1 MQHMQFIAAI
11 VFFAVLSAPKL
22 HARTDPYP
30 VRPVRFIV
38 PSTPAGPT
46 DILVRLLAENLA
58 KSLRQQVIVDNR
70 PGAAGRIGLD
80 TAAKAAAD
88 GYTLFLGSQ
97 GNLTVSPFLYR
108 KLPYDTARDFAP
120 IVLATRVR
128 YLLLAHPAVP
138 ANNLKDLLALLH
150 AKPGQLNYASIGV
163 GSSSHLA
170 GELFKKA
177 AKVSLLHVP
186 YKGAAPALTD
196 LVGGQVQFLFASPVA
211 AAPYITGGRIKA
223 IAIAAPGRA
232 PLLPEVPTF
241 DESGMPGFEAST
253 WFGVLTRAGTPG
265 ATVTMLNES
274 INRILRMDDVRAR
287 LAALDAE
294 PAGGS
299 SSDFAAFLK
308 SERVKWGAV
317 VREAGIKPE

>member
-1 MQHMQFIAAI
+1 MRPVLAI
-11 VFFAVLSAPKL
+11 MALFFAATLATSAR
-22 HARTDPYP
+22 AQAEPYP
-30 VRPVRFIV
+30 TRPVRFIV

-46 DILVRLLAENLA
+46 DILVRLLAENLT
-58 KSLRQQVIVDNR
+58 KSLRQQFIVDNR

-80 TAAKAAAD
+80 TVAKAAPD

-108 KLPYDTARDFAP
+108 KLPYDTERDFAP

-138 ANNLKDLLALLH
+138 ANNLKDLLALMR
-150 AKPGQLNYASIGV
+150 AKPGQMNYASIGV

-177 AKVSLLHVP
+177 ANVSLLHVP

-211 AAPYITGGRIKA
+211 ASPYINGGRIKA
-223 IAIAAPGRA
+223 IAIAAPTRT
-232 PLLPEVPTF
+232 PLLPDVATF
-241 DESGMPGFEAST
+241 DESGLPGFEAST
-253 WFGVLTRAGTPG
+253 WFGVMTRAGVPQTII
-265 ATVTMLNES
+265 ATLNEA
-274 INRILRMDDVRAR
+274 INRGLRLDDVRNR
-287 LAALDAE
+287 LASLDAE
-294 PAGGS
+294 PAGGTS
-299 SSDFAAFLK
+299 GEFAAFLK

-317 VREAGIKPE
+317 VKDAGIKPE

>member
-1 MQHMQFIAAI
+1 MRPVLAI
-11 VFFAVLSAPKL
+11 MALFFAATLATSAR
-22 HARTDPYP
+22 AQAEPYP
-30 VRPVRFIV
+30 TRPVRFIV

-46 DILVRLLAENLA
+46 DILVRLLAENLT
-58 KSLRQQVIVDNR
+58 KSLRQQFIVDNR

-80 TAAKAAAD
+80 TVAKAAPD

-108 KLPYDTARDFAP
+108 KMPYDTERDFAP

-138 ANNLKDLLALLH
+138 ANNLKDLLALMR
-150 AKPGQLNYASIGV
+150 AKPGQMNYASIGV

-177 AKVSLLHVP
+177 ANVSLLHVP

-196 LVGGQVQFLFASPVA
+196 LVGGQVQLLFASPLA
-211 AAPYITGGRIKA
+211 ASPYINGGRIKA
-223 IAIAAPGRA
+223 IAIAAPTRT
-232 PLLPEVPTF
+232 PLLPDVATF
-241 DESGMPGFEAST
+241 DESGLPGFEAST
-253 WFGVLTRAGTPG
+253 WFGVMTRSGVPKAVI
-265 ATVTMLNES
+265 ATLNES
-274 INRILRMDDVRAR
+274 INRILRMEDVRTR

-294 PAGGS
+294 PAGGTS
-299 SSDFAAFLK
+299 KAFADFLI

-317 VREAGIKPE
+317 VKDAGIKPE

>member
-1 MQHMQFIAAI
+1 MRHITVFATR
-11 VFFAVLSAPKL
+11 FFAALLPSSAS
-22 HARTDPYP
+22 AQAEPYP
-30 VRPVRFIV
+30 TRPVRFIV

-46 DILVRLLAENLA
+46 DILVRLLAEHLTQ
-58 KSLRQQVIVDNR
+58 SLRQQVIVDNR

-88 GYTLFLGSQ
+88 GHTIFLGSQ
-97 GNLTVSPFLYR
+97 GNLTVSPFLHR
-108 KLPYDTARDFAP
+108 KLPYDTERDFAP
-120 IVLATRVR
+120 IVLASRVR

-138 ANNLKDLLALLH
+138 ANNLKDLLALLR
-150 AKPGQLNYASIGV
+150 AKPGQMNYASIGV

-211 AAPYITGGRIKA
+211 AAPYISGGRIKA
-223 IAIAAPGRA
+223 IAIAAPVRA
-232 PLLPEVPTF
+232 PLLPDVAAF
-241 DESGMPGFEAST
+241 DESGLPGFEAST
-253 WFGVLTRAGTPG
+253 WFGVLTRAGVPG
-265 ATVTMLNES
+265 SIVTTLNES
-274 INRILRMDDVRAR
+274 INRILRMEEVRNR

-294 PAGGS
+294 PAGGTS
-299 SSDFAAFLK
+299 KAFADFLI

-317 VREAGIKPE
+317 VKDAGIKPE

>member
-1 MQHMQFIAAI
+1 MRPVLAI
-11 VFFAVLSAPKL
+11 MALFFAATLATSAR
-22 HARTDPYP
+22 AQAEPYP
-30 VRPVRFIV
+30 TRPVRFIV

-46 DILVRLLAENLA
+46 DILVRLLAENLT
-58 KSLRQQVIVDNR
+58 KSLRQQFIVDNR

-80 TAAKAAAD
+80 TVAKAAPD

-108 KLPYDTARDFAP
+108 KLPYDTERDFAP

-138 ANNLKDLLALLH
+138 ANNLKDLLALMR
-150 AKPGQLNYASIGV
+150 AKPGQMNYASIGV

-177 AKVSLLHVP
+177 ANVSLLHVP

-196 LVGGQVQFLFASPVA
+196 LVGGQVQLLFASPLA
-211 AAPYITGGRIKA
+211 ASPYINGGRIKA
-223 IAIAAPGRA
+223 IAIAAPTRT
-232 PLLPEVPTF
+232 PLLPDVATF
-241 DESGMPGFEAST
+241 DESGLPGFEAST
-253 WFGVLTRAGTPG
+253 WFGVMTRAGVPQTII
-265 ATVTMLNES
+265 ATLNEA
-274 INRILRMDDVRAR
+274 INRGLRLDDVRNR
-287 LAALDAE
+287 LASLDAE
-294 PAGGS
+294 PAGGTS
-299 SSDFAAFLK
+299 GEFAAFLK

-317 VREAGIKPE
+317 VKDAGIKPE

>member
-1 MQHMQFIAAI
+1 MRPVLAI
-11 VFFAVLSAPKL
+11 MALFFAATLATSAR
-22 HARTDPYP
+22 AQAEPYP
-30 VRPVRFIV
+30 TRPVRFIV

-46 DILVRLLAENLA
+46 DILVRLLAENLT
-58 KSLRQQVIVDNR
+58 KSLRQQFIVDNR

-80 TAAKAAAD
+80 TVAKAAPD

-108 KLPYDTARDFAP
+108 KLPYDTERDFAP

-138 ANNLKDLLALLH
+138 ANNLKDLLAQMR
-150 AKPGQLNYASIGV
+150 AKPGQMNYASIGV

-177 AKVSLLHVP
+177 ANVSLLHVP

-196 LVGGQVQFLFASPVA
+196 LVGGQVQLLFASPLA
-211 AAPYITGGRIKA
+211 ASPYINGGRIKA
-223 IAIAAPGRA
+223 IAIAAPTRT
-232 PLLPEVPTF
+232 PLLPDVATF
-241 DESGMPGFEAST
+241 DESGLPGFEAST
-253 WFGVLTRAGTPG
+253 WFGVMTRSGVPKAVI
-265 ATVTMLNES
+265 ATLNES
-274 INRILRMDDVRAR
+274 INRILSMEDVRTR

-294 PAGGS
+294 PAGGTS
-299 SSDFAAFLK
+299 KAFADFLI

-317 VREAGIKPE
+317 VKDAGIKPE

>member
-1 MQHMQFIAAI
+1 MRPVLAI
-11 VFFAVLSAPKL
+11 MALFFAATLATSAR
-22 HARTDPYP
+22 AQAEPYP
-30 VRPVRFIV
+30 TRPVRFIV

-46 DILVRLLAENLA
+46 DILVRLLAENLT
-58 KSLRQQVIVDNR
+58 KSLRQQFIVDNR

-80 TAAKAAAD
+80 TVAKAAPD

-108 KLPYDTARDFAP
+108 KLPYDTERDFAP

-138 ANNLKDLLALLH
+138 ANNLKDLLAQMR
-150 AKPGQLNYASIGV
+150 AKPGQMNYASIGV

-177 AKVSLLHVP
+177 ANVSLLHVP

-196 LVGGQVQFLFASPVA
+196 LVGGQVQLLFASPLA
-211 AAPYITGGRIKA
+211 ASPYINGGRIKA
-223 IAIAAPGRA
+223 IAIAAPTRT
-232 PLLPEVPTF
+232 PLLPDVATF
-241 DESGMPGFEAST
+241 DESGLPGFEAST
-253 WFGVLTRAGTPG
+253 WFGVMTRSGVPKAVI
-265 ATVTMLNES
+265 ATLNES
-274 INRILRMDDVRAR
+274 INRILRMEDVRTR

-294 PAGGS
+294 PAGGTS
-299 SSDFAAFLK
+299 KAFADFLI

-317 VREAGIKPE
+317 VKDAGIKPE

>member
-1 MQHMQFIAAI
+1 MRPVLAI
-11 VFFAVLSAPKL
+11 MALFFAATLATSAR
-22 HARTDPYP
+22 AQAEPYP
-30 VRPVRFIV
+30 TRPVRFIV

-46 DILVRLLAENLA
+46 DILVRLLAENLT
-58 KSLRQQVIVDNR
+58 KSLRQQFIVDNR

-80 TAAKAAAD
+80 TVAKAAPD

-108 KLPYDTARDFAP
+108 KLPYDTERDFAP

-138 ANNLKDLLALLH
+138 ANNLKDLLALMR
-150 AKPGQLNYASIGV
+150 AKPGQMNYASIGV

-177 AKVSLLHVP
+177 ANVSLLHVP

-196 LVGGQVQFLFASPVA
+196 LVGGQVQLLFASPLA
-211 AAPYITGGRIKA
+211 ASPYINGGRIKA
-223 IAIAAPGRA
+223 IAIAAPTRT
-232 PLLPEVPTF
+232 PLLPDVATF
-241 DESGMPGFEAST
+241 DESGLPGFEAST
-253 WFGVLTRAGTPG
+253 WFGVMTRSGVPKAVI
-265 ATVTMLNES
+265 ATLNES
-274 INRILRMDDVRAR
+274 INRILRMEDVRTR

-294 PAGGS
+294 PAGGTS
-299 SSDFAAFLK
+299 KAFADFLI

-317 VREAGIKPE
+317 VKDAGIKPE

>member
-1 MQHMQFIAAI
+1 MTALQRLLFVTGIALALP
-11 VFFAVLSAPKL
+11 A
-22 HARTDPYP
+22 ARVQADVYP
-30 VRPVRFIV
+30 ARPIRFIV

-46 DILVRLLAENLA
+46 DILVRLLAENLTRL
-58 KSLRQQVIVDNR
+58 LRQQVIVDNR

-80 TAAKAAAD
+80 TAVKAAAD

-97 GNLTVSPFLYR
+97 GNLAVGPYLYR
-108 KLPYDTARDFAP
+108 NLPYDSERDFAP

-138 ANNLKDLLALLH
+138 ASNLKDLLALLR
-150 AKPGQLNYASIGV
+150 AKPGQMNFASIGV
-163 GSSSHLA
+163 GSSSHLV

-196 LVGGQVQFLFASPVA
+196 LVGGQVHFMFASPVA
-211 AAPYITGGRIKA
+211 AAPFVANGRIKA
-223 IAIAAPGRA
+223 VAIAAPVRT
-232 PLLPEVPTF
+232 PLFSDVATF
-241 DESGMPGFEAST
+241 DEAGLPGFEAST
-253 WFGVLTRAGTPG
+253 WFGVLTRSGTPD
-265 ATVTMLNES
+265 TILNTLNEA

-294 PAGGS
+294 AAGGS
-299 SSDFAAFLK
+299 ISEFAAFLK
-308 SERVKWGAV
+308 AERAKWGAV
-317 VREAGIKPE
+317 VKDAGIKPE